1 MEFSDDS
8 EYAQTCREK
17 QSKEANVKKK
27 KKKGSKCGKM
37 LKTGD
42 SK

>member
-27 KKKGSKCGKM
+27 KKRKQMWQNAKNWGF
-37 LKTGD
+37 
-42 SK
+42 

>member
-27 KKKGSKCGKM
+27 KKGSKCGKM

>member
-27 KKKGSKCGKM
+27 KKKEANVAKC
-37 LKTGD
+37 
-42 SK
+42 